1 MDDDDDD
8 DGGWR
13 TTGTS
18 NLETSL
24 SLGSQTPSSSFGSEY
39 RQSSF
44 CVAPLC
50 LSLSYSP
57 RFREAET
64 VRHRNAA
71 FKNSLQMTQPPSIS
85 ISKPPKQSISVT
97 KSSLPNVKASRRPK
111 KKRLDSK
118 NVPTKQNEDPVHLA
132 RHGVSPHP
140 VLPDQVAKE
149 MPLGSTL
156 TTNILQPIRSCRGD
170 GGKTNRERTRA
181 QRLILPRFRLRR

>member
-111 KKRLDSK
+111 KKETGFKERSYKAKRGPSAPGQTWSLTASGSPRPGRQGNASRLNSHNKYTTTD
-118 NVPTKQNEDPVHLA
+118 T
-132 RHGVSPHP
+132 
-140 VLPDQVAKE
+140 VL
-149 MPLGSTL
+149 S
-156 TTNILQPIRSCRGD
+156 RG
-170 GGKTNRERTRA
+170 
-181 QRLILPRFRLRR
+181 RRKDE